1 MKSIKIKFNLILI
14 FLSVILYFFKDYKFP
29 VNNLTENLFIPNS
42 EIFLVQIFL
51 ILFFIFLIINFYQ
64 LKFFNFNEFIVLLI
78 IYFLHFL
85 IFNLL
90 SGTITEFSYW
100 DDWSKYVDLINSI
113 NSNFLIPFDLYEYPS
128 FLHLV
133 GLISTFV
140 NKIFFN
146 TFEITFIN
154 YVIIT
159 RTFLALIFNLSFFF
173 FYGIVK
179 KIYENKI
186 VSYLSLFVYIFNYEI
201 IYHSRFIGADSLIL
215 TGILFLIF
223 FLIYAKNTRLISF
236 FILGIITSMKYT
248 PVIFLPILFLYFNS
262 DEIKKI
268 INSKQ
273 NSLSFL
279 TYFKQIIYFG
289 FLIISLGVLINYNKF
304 IDVFKR
310 ASAEYKNFHSF
321 LGAKSPYG
329 YDNKLDLLIDA
340 VRYILDNII
349 TSFSY
354 IFIIILF
361 LIGIFFFNNRNSLSF
376 LTYFKQIIYFIFG
389 FLIISPGVLINY
401 NKFIDDFKRASAEY
415 KNFHPFLGAKSPYGY
430 DNKLD
435 LLIDAVRYILDNT
448 ITSFSYIFIIILFL
462 IGIFFFNNHTKL
474 IIFISGI
481 ISISILSLLLG
492 NTLIVRNLTPILGLF
507 LILFFKSVDQIYS
520 KHKFFKLLI
529 LLIFIPTGYQ
539 TLNLV
544 NETLE
549 YNNNSNYIS
558 ACEYIK
564 NQNITSLPSSITVL
578 NYFKENKINECKDI
592 NFYEVE
598 NLNNEKY
605 FLLHFYDI
613 YIYENENNN
622 LKIWPANKSYFTAFN
637 RSIFNFNYYP
647 TFLHRDSLVL
657 LSNQQIL
664 ETGISEQL
672 FLNSDS

>member
-1 MKSIKIKFNLILI
+1 MKSIKIRFNLILI

-100 DDWSKYVDLINSI
+100 DDWSKHVDLINSI

-248 PVIFLPILFLYFNS
+248 PIIFLPILFLYFNS
-262 DEIKKI
+262 DEIKKF

-304 IDVFKR
+304 IDDFKR
-310 ASAEYKNFHSF
+310 VSAEYKNFYS
-321 LGAKSPYG
+321 
-329 YDNKLDLLIDA
+329 
-340 VRYILDNII
+340 
-349 TSFSY
+349 
-354 IFIIILF
+354 
-361 LIGIFFFNNRNSLSF
+361 
-376 LTYFKQIIYFIFG
+376 
-389 FLIISPGVLINY
+389 
-401 NKFIDDFKRASAEY
+401 
-415 KNFHPFLGAKSPYGY
+415 FLGAKSPYGY

-474 IIFISGI
+474 VIFISGI

-520 KHKFFKLLI
+520 KHKFFKFLI

-598 NLNNEKY
+598 NLNNEQY

-613 YIYENENNN
+613 FIYENNN

-647 TFLHRDSLVL
+647 TFPHRDSLVL

-664 ETGISEQL
+664 ETGLSEQL
-672 FLNSDS
+672 FLNTDS